1 MSAIV
6 LIALAYVGKK
16 PWTLDNVA
24 GSGKAWNGPGDV
36 QEVTVNQARRLL
48 KHPDQW
54 ALANPEDAAIVSG
67 EITVQL
73 TAPNGETSEV
83 PATVL
88 KKPIEK
94 MSKPELAAYALA
106 ELKLELAPALS
117 KAAMINAIEEAQ
129 KGPEPMTEDE
139 AA

>member
-1 MSAIV
+1 MTAIV
-6 LIALAYVGKK
+6 LIALEYVGKK

-54 ALANPEDAAIVSG
+54 ALANPEDAELVDG
-67 EITVQL
+67 EVTVQV
-73 TAPNGETSEV
+73 THPSGETSEV
-83 PATVL
+83 PAAVL

-94 MSKPELAAYALA
+94 MSKPELAAYALT
-106 ELKLELAPALS
+106 ELKLELAPNLS
-117 KAAMINAIEEAQ
+117 KKAMIDAIEEAI
-129 KGPEPMTEDE
+129 KGAEPMTEDE
-139 AA
+139 VA